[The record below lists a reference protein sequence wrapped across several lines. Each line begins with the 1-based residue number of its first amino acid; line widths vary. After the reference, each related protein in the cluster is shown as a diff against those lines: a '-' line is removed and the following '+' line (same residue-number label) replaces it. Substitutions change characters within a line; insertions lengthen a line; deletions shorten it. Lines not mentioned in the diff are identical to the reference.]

1 MTPALRWLPVLVIP
15 AAAWAA
21 DAAPV
26 QPDTRPLTTPAQTHA
41 VEQQPS
47 AAKSET
53 LPQDNA
59 ALNLLKEV
67 EALKAEVARL
77 RGQAEMQTHQIES
90 LGKRQSDLYVDLDKR
105 VEDLNKQVKTNTQAV
120 ASAASPTVAVAST
133 SASSAQSPAT
143 SASAATED
151 PLAESKSY
159 ESALNLFRAGN
170 YAGSISGFAAFLKS
184 YPDST
189 LASNALYWTGYA
201 YYAAKD
207 YKNALAQQMKLVS
220 DYPQSAKVPDAL
232 LNVAS
237 NQMELN
243 DLASAKKNLEEL
255 IAKYPGTNAAAIAT
269 KRLNLL
275 K

>member
-1 MTPALRWLPVLVIP
+1 MTRLLRWLPAMVFPV
-15 AAAWAA
+15 AAWAA
-21 DAAPV
+21 DAAPAQPVPLTLTTQVSV
-26 QPDTRPLTTPAQTHA
+26 QP
-41 VEQQPS
+41 VEQT
-47 AAKSET
+47 ATVAKSES
-53 LPQDNA
+53 QSQNQA
-59 ALNLLKEV
+59 VLNLLKEV

-77 RGQAEMQTHQIES
+77 RGQSEIQLHQMDS

-105 VEDLNKQVKTNTQAV
+105 IEDLNKQVKSNTQAV
-120 ASAASPTVAVAST
+120 ASAASPSVVVSG
-133 SASSAQSPAT
+133 SPSSANAGSNSQPQTAP
-143 SASAATED
+143 ED

-159 ESALNLFRAGN
+159 ETALNLFRSGDYAKSIAGF
-170 YAGSISGFAAFLKS
+170 SAFLKA

-189 LASNALYWTGYA
+189 LASNAMYWTGYA

-220 DYPQSAKVPDAL
+220 EYPQSAKVPDAL
-232 LNVAS
+232 LNIAS

-243 DLASAKKNLEEL
+243 DLAAAKKNLEEL
-255 IAKYPGTNAAAIAT
+255 VAKYSGTNAAAIAT